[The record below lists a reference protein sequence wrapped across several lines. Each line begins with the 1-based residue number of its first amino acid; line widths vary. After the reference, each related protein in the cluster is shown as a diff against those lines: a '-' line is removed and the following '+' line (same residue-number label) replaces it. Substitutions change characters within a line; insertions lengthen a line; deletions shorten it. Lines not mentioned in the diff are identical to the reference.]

1 MLVRRDGE
9 GALLVSQP
17 AHAWL
22 SGELGRAWGGGAF
35 ACPEPRAEILCA
47 AALHDIGWF
56 DWEARPELDPDEGW
70 PRAFLNVPAERHVML
85 WRQGVERAAAYG
97 PWPTLLVSRH
107 GVAIYDRTFDP
118 ATSAPAAVD
127 AVAAFRAEQGTYQA
141 ELVGRLRA
149 APTRV
154 WPQPEPDLL
163 DRATRFIL
171 AVDTM
176 SLQLCWGLG
185 AAFEVRDVPDA
196 SGASINLW
204 LRPWGPGVVTCDPWP
219 FAQAKLDLRIP
230 ARRLATPVRSQTA
243 LDAALAIAEP
253 TTIEV
258 RLQSR

>member
-1 MLVRRDGE
+1 MLVRGDGA

-35 ACPEPRAEILCA
+35 ACPEPRADILCA

-56 DWEARPELDPDEGW
+56 DWEERPELDPDKGW
-70 PRAFLNVPAERHVML
+70 PREFLDVPAERHVML
-85 WRQGVERAAAYG
+85 WRQGVARAAIYG

-118 ATSAPAAVD
+118 ATSAPEALA
-127 AVAAFRAEQGTYQA
+127 AVAAFRVEQGAYQTK
-141 ELVGRLRA
+141 LVTRLGA
-149 APTRV
+149 CQA

-176 SLQLCWGLG
+176 SLQLCWGPR
-185 AAFEVRDVPDA
+185 AVFEVPDVPDA
-196 SGASINLW
+196 TGASTSLW
-204 LRPWGPGVVTCDPWP
+204 LRPRGEGIVTCDPWP
-219 FAQAKLDLRIP
+219 FAHETLNLRIP
-230 ARRLATPVRSQTA
+230 ARRLREPVTTQAA
-243 LDAALAIAEP
+243 LDAALASADLV
-253 TTIEV
+253 TIEV
-258 RLQSR
+258 RLQRA